1 MSERERVSDL
11 LCEQA
16 VFPYKS
22 MERQA
27 KLRDTSGD
35 KPGHTRDEATHTHA
49 GYLIT
54 TCRHRK
60 LQSLALYTALRAHTL
75 TCSQLADDGASRG

>member
-35 KPGHTRDEATHTHA
+35 KPGHTRDEATHTQAISHHDMQAQETAITCPLHCVACTHA
-49 GYLIT
+49 HMQPAG
-54 TCRHRK
+54 
-60 LQSLALYTALRAHTL
+60 
-75 TCSQLADDGASRG
+75 